1 MQSDIGFNAGC
12 SAGKIYLRR
21 ENMKKL
27 RYAAPIVQSYEP
39 PLEDVLT
46 ASNGDND
53 GNYKDEWV
61 EL

>member
-1 MQSDIGFNAGC
+1 
-12 SAGKIYLRR
+12 
-21 ENMKKL
+21 MKKL
-27 RYAAPIVQSYEP
+27 KYAAPIVQSYEP